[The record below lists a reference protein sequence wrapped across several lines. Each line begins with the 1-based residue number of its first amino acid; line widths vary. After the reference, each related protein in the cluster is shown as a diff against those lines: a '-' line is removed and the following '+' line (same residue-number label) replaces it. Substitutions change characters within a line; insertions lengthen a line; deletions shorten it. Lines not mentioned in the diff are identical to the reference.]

1 MSVTVEALTD
11 LPVILVTYFDTITMD
26 DLQTALTQSA
36 ALTAQGHPT
45 AYRILH
51 NNDAESNFADILQL
65 ARESLARF
73 PASEQ
78 SSYQLILVGHD
89 RWTKLYVDI
98 MSQKQFGGRAIPCFG
113 TLDQA
118 LAYVKSLETEKQS

>member
-1 MSVTVEALTD
+1 MSVTVEALAD
-11 LPVILVTYFDTITMD
+11 LPVILITYFDTITLN
-26 DLQTALTQSA
+26 DLETALTLSTE
-36 ALTAQGHPT
+36 LTAQGHPT

-51 NNDAESNFADILQL
+51 NADAETNFADVLQL
-65 ARESLARF
+65 ARQSLVKF

-78 SSYQLILVGHD
+78 SNYQLILVGHD

-113 TLDQA
+113 VLDQA
-118 LAYVKSLETEKQS
+118 LAYVRSQEAEKQS